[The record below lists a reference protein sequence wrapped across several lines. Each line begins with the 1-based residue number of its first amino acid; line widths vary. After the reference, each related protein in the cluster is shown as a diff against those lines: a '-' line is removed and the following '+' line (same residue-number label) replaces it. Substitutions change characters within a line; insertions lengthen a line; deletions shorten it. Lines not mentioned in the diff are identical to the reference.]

1 MYANFIYFIIVL
13 LIYTTY
19 QPAEETPFDSINTF
33 LLFIGL
39 ILFFAT
45 VTRQSFKAL
54 ERRFGQES
62 LKGLDHRYH
71 TLLTRQSALAIGL
84 FAVDIYGL
92 GLPSFFTGINLFVAV
107 PTLQAVLFLA
117 LFIFYL
123 SIVWYYSHG
132 TYQRLF
138 GSRISRRSYVWT
150 QISISVPVLLPWL
163 MLSGV
168 SDLIH
173 ALPFELPK
181 QLLATTEGQIIYF
194 LFFLLLVTMIG
205 PAFIQKF
212 WQCTPLEDGAMRNRI
227 EAVCRKA
234 GMDYANI
241 LYWPIFGGR
250 MITAGVMGLIKKF
263 RYILVT
269 NALLNYLEPEEI
281 DAVIAHEIG
290 HVKRKHLLFYLL
302 FFIGYMLIS
311 FATFDLIMFSIIST
325 APMLDIFNQM
335 GVDQVTITSI
345 LFSLM
350 MIVLF
355 LIYFR
360 YIFGYFMRNFE
371 RQADGYVYNLFESA
385 RPLITTL
392 EKIALTSGQAP
403 DRPNWHHYSIK
414 ERIDYLETCEQDRSA
429 LNRHDRKIRKSMAI
443 YLMAMVV
450 AGVIGYN
457 LNFGEAG
464 NYLTSKV
471 WIKIYLG
478 EIEKNPEDPFLYK
491 MLGNLYLEKGG
502 SSNEARDAYE
512 KSLALKGDDPHV
524 LNNLAWLYATGEGG
538 VPKNPERALLLAKDA
553 DILKKQVYIKD
564 TLAEAYYVNRMYAEA
579 FETGSQALKMA
590 RDNRPYY
597 ERQLEKFQKALAQEE
612 GGQEE

>member
-19 QPAEETPFDSINTF
+19 QPSEETPFDGINTF

-54 ERRFGQES
+54 ERRFGYET

-92 GLPSFFTGINLFVAV
+92 SLPSFFTEIKLFVAV
-107 PTLQAVLFLA
+107 PTLQALLFLA

-138 GSRISRRSYVWT
+138 GSRIPRRSYVWT

-212 WQCTPLEDGAMRNRI
+212 WQCTPLEDGAMRSRI

-234 GMDYANI
+234 EMDYANI

-311 FATFDLIMFSIIST
+311 FATFDLIVYVIIYT
-325 APMLDIFNQM
+325 EPMLDIFNRF
-335 GVDQVTITSI
+335 GVDQVTMTSI
-345 LFSLM
+345 VFSL
-350 MIVLF
+350 IIIFLF

-392 EKIALTSGQAP
+392 EKIALTTGQSP

-414 ERIDYLETCEQDRSA
+414 ERIDYLEACEQDRSTLA
-429 LNRHDRKIRKSMAI
+429 RHDRKIKKSMAI
-443 YLMAMVV
+443 YLVAMVMV
-450 AGVIGYN
+450 GFIGYN
-457 LNFGEAG
+457 LNFGETG
-464 NYLTSKV
+464 K
-471 WIKIYLG
+471 KLG
-478 EIEKNPEDPFLYK
+478 YRFFERIIQREIEKNPEDA
-491 MLGNLYLEKGG
+491 NLYQVLGDLYYNTG
-502 SSNEARDAYE
+502 NFTGVRDAYE
-512 KSLALKGDDPHV
+512 KSLALNGDNPHV
-524 LNNLAWLYATGEGG
+524 LNNLAWLYATSEIEDLRD
-538 VPKNPERALLLAKDA
+538 PERALMLARYA
-553 DILKKQVYIKD
+553 DILKKEVHIKD
-564 TLAEAYYVNRMYAEA
+564 TLAEAYFVNGMYIEA
-579 FETGSQALKMA
+579 IEIGSQALKMA
-590 RDNRPYY
+590 RSNRTYY
-597 ERQLEKFQKALAQEE
+597 EKQLEKFKEALAQAE
-612 GGQEE
+612 GEQLD